1 MLYGLVRTCVII
13 TVHPRNLVDLRGAGE
28 SRDPTRTI
36 AKQFGRSPADSM
48 YQIVPGVGR
57 GQSRFK

>member
-1 MLYGLVRTCVII
+1 MLYGLVRTCVIKII
-13 TVHPRNLVDLRGAGE
+13 TVYITVSVICA
-28 SRDPTRTI
+28 RDPTRTI
-36 AKQFGRSPADSM
+36 VKQFGRSPADSM

>member
-13 TVHPRNLVDLRGAGE
+13 TVSVICA
-28 SRDPTRTI
+28 RDPTRTI

>member
-13 TVHPRNLVDLRGAGE
+13 TVYITVSVICA
-28 SRDPTRTI
+28 RDPTRTI

>member
-1 MLYGLVRTCVII
+1 MLYGLVRTCVDHTTAI
-13 TVHPRNLVDLRGAGE
+13 RNLVSARRE

>member
-13 TVHPRNLVDLRGAGE
+13 TVYITVSE
-28 SRDPTRTI
+28 SVICARDPTRTI